1 MSTRTTAGSSKTGE
15 TTIDA
20 PVGVPWI
27 DITRDF
33 DAPPEKVFRAHVDPE
48 LFARWI
54 GPRDLEFQLDEW
66 DARSGGRWAYSSGR
80 GEDVFV
86 FYGSFHEIR
95 ENERIVQTFTYR
107 GAPDAVALEI
117 ARFEALPGG
126 RTRLLIRSIGSSVED
141 RDAMVA
147 SGMESG
153 IVAGYEKLDA
163 LLLDLR

>member
-1 MSTRTTAGSSKTGE
+1 MSTTTE
-15 TTIDA
+15 HPQTTIDA
-20 PVGVPWI
+20 PAGVPWI
-27 DITRDF
+27 DLTREF
-33 DAPPEKVFRAHVDPE
+33 DAPPERVFRAHVDPD

-54 GPRDLEFQLDEW
+54 GPRDLSFELQEW
-66 DARSGGRWAYSSGR
+66 DARTGGRWAYMSGR
-80 GEDVFV
+80 GEDVFE

-117 ARFEALPGG
+117 ASFEALPGG
-126 RTRLLIRSIGSSVED
+126 RTRLVIRSIGSSVDE

-153 IVAGYEKLDA
+153 IVAGYEKLDVVLA
-163 LLLDLR
+163 ED

>member
-1 MSTRTTAGSSKTGE
+1 MSTMTTHHE

-20 PVGVPWI
+20 PAGVPWI
-27 DITRDF
+27 DLTREF
-33 DAPPEKVFRAHVDPE
+33 DAPPEQVFRAHVDPA

-54 GPRDLEFQLDEW
+54 GPRDLTFELQEW

-80 GEDVFV
+80 GDDVFE

-107 GAPDAVALEI
+107 GAPDGVALEI
-117 ARFEALPGG
+117 ATFEALPGG
-126 RTRLLIRSIGSSVED
+126 RTRLVNRSIGSSVEE

-153 IVAGYEKLDA
+153 IIAGYEKLDD
-163 LLLDLR
+163 LLAEG

>member
-1 MSTRTTAGSSKTGE
+1 MSAVTHHE

-20 PVGVPWI
+20 PAGVPWI
-27 DITRDF
+27 DLVREF
-33 DAPPEKVFRAHVDPE
+33 DAPPEKVFRAHVDPD

-54 GPRDLEFQLDEW
+54 GPADLEFTLEEW
-66 DARSGGRWAYSSGR
+66 DARTGGRWAYSSGR
-80 GEDVFV
+80 GEDVFE

-107 GAPDAVALEI
+107 GAPDGVALEI

-126 RTRLLIRSIGSSVED
+126 RTRLVNRSIGSSVEE

-153 IVAGYEKLDA
+153 IVAGYEKLDD
-163 LLLDLR
+163 LLAED